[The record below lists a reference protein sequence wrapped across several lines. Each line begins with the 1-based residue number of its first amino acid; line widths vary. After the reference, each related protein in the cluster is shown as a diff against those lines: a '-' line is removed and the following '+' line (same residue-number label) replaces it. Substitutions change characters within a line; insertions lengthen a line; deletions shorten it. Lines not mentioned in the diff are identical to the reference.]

1 MEKRYK
7 VLWIEDESEKQDG
20 FVDQAALED
29 IELCN
34 YKVNKD
40 GITELKKH
48 HEKYDAIILDAKGFK
63 DSKDEKASLSGML
76 ESIKVI
82 NSLPRKMPYFI
93 FSGYLDKE
101 EYSTARE
108 MLDGEEIFTKAKDN
122 EKLLKRIK
130 EEADKTIETQTKH
143 DFAAVFE
150 SLEFVN
156 PSHSKTILEL
166 LMAAR
171 FGGGNLDDKL
181 YFTQLRIILE
191 DIFRKANSLG
201 ILHDKCIVNSKVNL
215 SESSLFLSGQDTK
228 HLNVRCT
235 KIHFPKLISEG
246 VKNLIFITGAASH
259 TTDINYEDNYNIQE
273 YRDRIN
279 TPYLLFQLTFIIA
292 DTLIWFKQ
300 YAKENSEIED
310 NKSHWEEFESVEL
323 NYNQEV
329 EGELIRIA
337 PNGWGTV
344 ELKDSVNSSSVSVY
358 KDKVVDS
365 ELQLGDKVTLTLD
378 SLKAKTIEKI

>member
-1 MEKRYK
+1 MKKYN
-7 VLWIEDESEKQDG
+7 VLWIDDEPKKQDA
-20 FVDQAALED
+20 FIDSAALD
-29 IELCN
+29 HIQLVN
-34 YKVNKD
+34 YEVNKD
-40 GITELKKH
+40 GIEELKKNP
-48 HEKYDAIILDAKGFK
+48 EKYDAIILDAKGYNK
-63 DSKDEKASLSGML
+63 SKDEKTGLSGMQN
-76 ESIKVI
+76 SINAI
-82 NSLPRKMPYFI
+82 NSLSRKIPYFI

-101 EYSTARE
+101 EYGAARDL
-108 MLDGEEIFTKAKDN
+108 LDDEEIYIKGKQN
-122 EKLLKRIK
+122 EELLKRIK
-130 EEADKTIETQTKH
+130 EEADKTLETQTKH
-143 DFAAVFE
+143 DFAAVFK

-201 ILHDKCIVNSKVNL
+201 FLHDKCIVNSKVNL
-215 SESSLFLSGQDTK
+215 SESSLFLSGQDTR

-235 KIHFPKLISEG
+235 KTHFPKLISEG
-246 VKNLIFITGAASH
+246 VKNLIFTTGAASH

-273 YRDRIN
+273 YRDKIN

-292 DTLIWFKQ
+292 DTLIWFKK
-300 YAKENSEIED
+300 YAIENPNIEG
-310 NKSHWEEFESVEL
+310 NKAHWEEFESVEL

-329 EGELIRIA
+329 EGELIKIA

-344 ELKDSVNSSSVSVY
+344 ELKDSINFNSVSVY
-358 KDKVVDS
+358 KDKVVEA
-365 ELQLGDKVTLTLD
+365 ELELGDKVTLTLD
-378 SLKAKTIEKI
+378 SMKAKTIEKV